1 LTLVSIVL
9 DRHNWQEREDILVAT
24 DTQVLVVGAGPAG
37 LFMAAELNRHGVS
50 CRIVDKNDGPT
61 HDTRA
66 ATIQARTLEIL
77 ESVSLADEFMKVGNT
92 CHAIAT
98 YTSDHKLLKYLTLDE
113 LDSAFPFALLLPQ
126 SQTEHVMARHL
137 ARLGTEVER
146 RVELVAFEQD
156 ERGVRATL
164 QPPDGRQET
173 ANVSYLIAC
182 DGAHSR
188 VRHALGV
195 SFSGD
200 DYPTDFMTADVQV
213 DWKLPRDQQL
223 FFFAAEGMLAVF
235 PLPRGRAA
243 LVADIGP
250 AQGDHPPPGVPALE
264 DLQAIFNARTP
275 GGTLSDPIWR
285 VYYRVHCRQAE
296 RYQVGRVFLVGD
308 AAHVSSNIGGQGM
321 NTGMQDAYNL
331 GWKLGLV
338 LSGRSPASLLDS
350 YHPERYQAG
359 RDMLYL
365 TDHLHRAVLR
375 EQSHLSLSETLR
387 QKLAAVLASQEVMQQ
402 RMRRAVAELNIGYR
416 HSPVVTEHHR
426 LLTRPRGAQASV
438 LGWHDFGAGPRA
450 GDRAADARLM
460 LYPGRESVR
469 FFQRLRGTMHHL
481 VLFAGTLATVE
492 THRRLQVLADAT
504 MHAYP
509 DRIEA
514 HLIILHELPEDVLG
528 KGEILLDP
536 SGELHHRYGARS
548 ACLYVVR
555 PDGYIGFR
563 SQPVDPEAL
572 KSYFTRIFLEGRSLR
587 TN

>member
-1 LTLVSIVL
+1 M
-9 DRHNWQEREDILVAT
+9 AT
-24 DTQVLVVGAGPAG
+24 DTQVLVVGAGPVG

-50 CRIVDKNDGPT
+50 CRIVDKNGGPT

-77 ESVSLADEFMKVGNT
+77 ESVGLADEFVHLGNT
-92 CHAIAT
+92 CHAMAT
-98 YTSDHKLLKYLTLDE
+98 YTSDHKLIKYLTFDE
-113 LDSAFPFALLLPQ
+113 LDSAFPFVLLLPQ
-126 SQTEHVMARHL
+126 SQTEHVMVRHL

-146 RVELVAFEQD
+146 RVELVAFKQD
-156 ERGVRATL
+156 EHGVHATL
-164 QPPDGRQET
+164 QSSDGGQET

-188 VRHALGV
+188 VRHALSV
-195 SFSGD
+195 PFSGD

-213 DWKLPRDQQL
+213 DWKLPRDEQA
-223 FFFAAEGMLAVF
+223 FFFAAEGMLAFF

-250 AQGDHPPPGVPALE
+250 ALGDHPQLGEPALE

-275 GGTLSDPIWR
+275 GGVLGDPIWR
-285 VYYRVHCRQAE
+285 AYYRVHCRQAE
-296 RYQVGRVFLVGD
+296 RYQVGRAFLVGD

-338 LSGRSPASLLDS
+338 LNARSPASLLDS

-365 TDHLHRAVLR
+365 TDHLHRAVLH
-375 EQSHLSLSETLR
+375 EHPHLSLSETLR
-387 QKLAAVLASQEVMQQ
+387 QKLAAVLAGQEVMQQ

-416 HSPVVTEHHR
+416 HSPIVAEHHR
-426 LLTRPRGAQASV
+426 LLPGPRGAHASV

-469 FFQRLRGTMHHL
+469 FLQRLRGTTHHL
-481 VLFAGTLATVE
+481 VLFAGALATGE
-492 THRRLQVLADAT
+492 MHRRLQALADAN
-504 MHAYP
+504 MHAFP
-509 DRIEA
+509 DRIKP
-514 HLIILHELPEDVLG
+514 HLIVPHELPEDLVG
-528 KGEILLDP
+528 KSEILLDP
-536 SGELHHRYGARS
+536 RGELHHRYGARS
-548 ACLYVVR
+548 ACLYVIR

-563 SQPVDPEAL
+563 SQPPDPEAL
-572 KSYFTRIFLEGRSLR
+572 KSYFTRIFL
-587 TN
+587 